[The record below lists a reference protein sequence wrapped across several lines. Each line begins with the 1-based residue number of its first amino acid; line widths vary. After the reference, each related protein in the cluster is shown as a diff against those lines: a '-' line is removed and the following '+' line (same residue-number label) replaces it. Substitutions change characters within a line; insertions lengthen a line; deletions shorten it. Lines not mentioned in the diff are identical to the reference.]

1 MSYIHLERTD
11 EEGLLKNIQI
21 SELSL
26 KISKLTFGWD
36 NHVDPI
42 KQAQILVHEVQKIS
56 LEVSE
61 YGERMSSN
69 LSGYQRDLIYKSMD
83 DLEKLLP
90 QLKKKIT
97 PSKSTEEISSNLSNS
112 TH

>member
-1 MSYIHLERTD
+1 MERID

-21 SELSL
+21 AELAL
-26 KISKLTFGWD
+26 KMSKIIFGWG
-36 NHVDPI
+36 NHVDPV
-42 KQAQILVHEVQKIS
+42 KQAQILIHEVQKIS

-61 YGERMSSN
+61 YGERMGPN
-69 LSGYQRDLIYKSMD
+69 LSDYQRDLIYKSMD

-90 QLKKKIT
+90 QLKKKIA